1 MSPPA
6 GPSRALVLSVA
17 LVSAGALGYE
27 VLLFRLLGL
36 RLWGPVAATVISLA
50 LLGYGASGT
59 LLTLLQGRFLPRF
72 GPAYATAAL
81 LFGASAP
88 AVYAV
93 AERVPLNPLAL
104 VWEPSQWAWFGVVYL
119 VLSVP
124 FLAAGTCLGLAYR
137 GFGSRIPRLYRADLA
152 GAAAGAAAV
161 LGLVHLVPPAVGLR
175 LLPAVGGLAAA
186 WAGPRGRALA
196 VLGIAAS
203 ALWPQGWLRPVMSEY
218 KALSQVLRAPGAAV
232 VAQAWTPFGR
242 LTAVRSPRVPVRYAP
257 GLSLSCPHDV
267 PEQVGVYLDGDW
279 LGAALLDG
287 GRGEEAPGYLG
298 CLLSALPYRLVP
310 DPDVLLLEAGPGLRV
325 RAALGLGAA
334 RVDAVV
340 PVPGVVEM
348 VRGPLAGLVDD
359 PFSDP
364 RVGVHRGAARA
375 FLARAP
381 DRYDLI
387 EAPVPDPGQ
396 GPGTAEPLLTVEG
409 IRLALERLTP
419 RGVLVLTGTLR
430 LPPRAFVRLFATAV
444 EALEGL
450 GVERPGER
458 LALVR
463 TWSHASLLV
472 AGRPLGRERVA
483 QLRDFCRRLGFDPA
497 WLPGLDPG
505 EVNRVHRLQRP
516 YLYEAARAILGPGRE
531 AFLRAYP
538 FRVRPATDAHPGFS
552 RTLRWSRVPALIRDR
567 RVGGAALLEWGE
579 LLRAA
584 ALAQAVLAGAVL
596 ILWPLRRLRR
606 GAGGPGGGPGAYFAA
621 LGVGFM
627 LCEVALIT
635 PLTRLLG
642 HPLYGAAV
650 AVSGLL
656 VAAGLGSGAAAR
668 GGPAPARAAWGA
680 AAVLGIG
687 AAAVP
692 LVTAAAEG
700 APAALRA
707 LAGIALVVP
716 TGFLLGMPFPL
727 GLRTVASERPGWVPW
742 AWGVNGFASVWGAAL
757 AGLLEAPLGT
767 RGLLAV
773 AAGLYLAAGC
783 FAPRGVGRP

>member
-1 MSPPA
+1 MRSPP
-6 GPSRALVLSVA
+6 GPARALVLSVA

-36 RLWGPVAATVISLA
+36 RLWSPVAATVISLA

-59 LLTLLQGRFLPRF
+59 LLALLQGRLLPRL

-81 LFGASAP
+81 LFGVSAP
-88 AVYAV
+88 AAYGV

-124 FLAAGTCLGLAYR
+124 FVAAGTCLGLAYR
-137 GFGSRIPRLYRADLA
+137 GFGSRIPRLYRADLV

-161 LGLVHLVPPAVGLR
+161 LGLVHLAPPAVGLR
-175 LLPAVGGLAAA
+175 LLPALGGLAAA
-186 WAGPRGRALA
+186 WAGRRGRALA

-203 ALWPQGWLRPVMSEY
+203 ALWPQAWLRPVMSEY
-218 KALSQVLRAPGAAV
+218 KALSQVLRAPGAA
-232 VAQAWTPFGR
+232 AAAEAWTPFGR

-279 LGAALLDG
+279 LGAALLGAADG
-287 GRGEEAPGYLG
+287 EAAAYLG
-298 CLLSALPYRLVP
+298 CLLSALPYRLVR
-310 DPDVLLLEAGPGLRV
+310 DPKTLLLEAGPGLRV

-348 VRGPLAGLVDD
+348 VQGPLAGLVDD

-364 RVGVHRGAARA
+364 RVRVRRGAARA
-375 FLARAP
+375 FLAGTP
-381 DRYDLI
+381 ERYDLI
-387 EAPVPDPGQ
+387 EVPVPDPGQ
-396 GPGTAEPLLTVEG
+396 GPGTVEPLLTVEG

-419 RGVLVLTGTLR
+419 RGILVLTGTLR

-450 GVERPGER
+450 GAGRPGER
-458 LALVR
+458 LALIR

-472 AGRPLGRERVA
+472 ARGPLGTERVA
-483 QLRDFCRRLGFDPA
+483 QIRDFCRRLGFDPA
-497 WLPGLDPG
+497 WLPGIHPG
-505 EVNRVHRLQRP
+505 EVNRAHRLRRP
-516 YLYEAARAILGPGRE
+516 YLYEAARAVLGPGRE
-531 AFLRAYP
+531 AFFRAYP

-606 GAGGPGGGPGAYFAA
+606 EPRAPGSVRGAYFAA

-627 LCEVALIT
+627 LSEVALIG
-635 PLTRLLG
+635 PLARILG
-642 HPLYGAAV
+642 HPLYGAA
-650 AVSGLL
+650 ASVSGLL
-656 VAAGLGSGAAAR
+656 LAAGLGSGAAGR
-668 GGPAPARAAWGA
+668 GTAGPARAAWGA

-692 LVTAAAEG
+692 LVAAAAEG
-700 APAALRA
+700 APAALRI
-707 LAGIALVVP
+707 LAGIALVAP

-727 GLRTVASERPGWVPW
+727 GLRAVASERPGWVPW
-742 AWGVNGFASVWGAAL
+742 AWGLNGFASVWGAAL

-767 RGLLAV
+767 RGLLA
-773 AAGLYLAAGC
+773 AAAALYLAAGC
-783 FAPRGVGRP
+783 LAPARTKHP

>member
-1 MSPPA
+1 MSTPA
-6 GPSRALVLSVA
+6 GPARALVLSVA

-36 RLWGPVAATVISLA
+36 RLWSPVAATVISLA

-59 LLTLLQGRFLPRF
+59 LLTLLQGRLLPRL
-72 GPAYATAAL
+72 GPAYAGAAL
-81 LFGASAP
+81 LFGLAAP
-88 AVYAV
+88 AAYGV

-137 GFGSRIPRLYRADLA
+137 GFGSRIPRLYRADLV

-161 LGLVHLVPPAVGLR
+161 LGLVHLAPPAVGLR
-175 LLPAVGGLAAA
+175 LLPALGGLAAA
-186 WAGPRGRALA
+186 WAGRRGRALA

-203 ALWPQGWLRPVMSEY
+203 VLWPQAWLRPVMSEY

-232 VAQAWTPFGR
+232 AAEAWTPFGR

-279 LGAALLDG
+279 LGAALLAADG
-287 GRGEEAPGYLG
+287 EAPAYLG
-298 CLLSALPYRLVP
+298 CLLSALPYRLVR
-310 DPDVLLLEAGPGLRV
+310 DPDALLLEAGPGLRV
-325 RAALGLGAA
+325 RAALALGAA

-364 RVGVHRGAARA
+364 RVRIRRGAARA
-375 FLARAP
+375 YLARTGE
-381 DRYDLI
+381 RYDLI
-387 EAPVPDPGQ
+387 EVPVPEPGA
-396 GPGTAEPLLTVEG
+396 GPGTAGPLLTVEG
-409 IRLALERLTP
+409 LRLALERLTP
-419 RGVLVLTGTLR
+419 RGLLVFTGTLR

-450 GVERPGER
+450 GVERPGGR
-458 LALVR
+458 LALIR

-472 AGRPLGRERVA
+472 AARPLGPERLA
-483 QLRDFCRRLGFDPA
+483 GIRDFCRRLGFDPA
-497 WLPGLDPG
+497 WLPGLGPG
-505 EVNRVHRLQRP
+505 EVNRVHRLERP
-516 YLYEAARAILGPGRE
+516 YLFEAARAILGPGRE
-531 AFLRAYP
+531 AFYRAYP

-552 RTLRWSRVPALIRDR
+552 RTLRWSRVPALVRDR

-584 ALAQAVLAGAVL
+584 ALAQAVLAGAAL

-606 GAGGPGGGPGAYFAA
+606 RAGGMGAGPGAYFVA

-627 LCEVALIT
+627 VGEVALIA

-642 HPLYGAAV
+642 NPLYGAAAV
-650 AVSGLL
+650 VSGLL
-656 VAAGLGSGAAAR
+656 LAAGLGSGAAGRRAV
-668 GGPAPARAAWGA
+668 GPARAAWA
-680 AAVLGIG
+680 VAVVLGIG
-687 AAAVP
+687 AGAVP
-692 LVTAAAEG
+692 AAASAVEG

-707 LAGIALVVP
+707 LAAAAVLAP

-727 GLRTVASERPGWVPW
+727 GLRAVASGRPGWVPW
-742 AWGVNGFASVWGAAL
+742 AWGLNGFASVWGAAL

-767 RGLLAV
+767 RGLLA
-773 AAGLYLAAGC
+773 AAAALYLAAG
-783 FAPRGVGRP
+783 FLAPGKRKNP